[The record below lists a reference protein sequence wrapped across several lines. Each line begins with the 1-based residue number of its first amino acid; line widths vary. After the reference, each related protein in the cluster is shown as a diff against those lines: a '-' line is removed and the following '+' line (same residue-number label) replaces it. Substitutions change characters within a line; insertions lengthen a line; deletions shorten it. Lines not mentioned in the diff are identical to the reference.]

1 MNGSWKQQTQK
12 GKPTKPEIIRK
23 TLSITVGLI
32 IKYHACIIKNL
43 AQVRCCS
50 PPSLLLSHHRL
61 ARTSGPLVLI
71 EGAEWYLSMVHQ
83 LNTSIAHFA
92 LITSSY
98 IQTAFGQL
106 QRHSGELSAS
116 SLMHWTGS
124 FLFDSRGNLRRCI
137 VSHQHHHHLVVHYQT
152 AWFASCVSTLL
163 FISGRLLNCSSRCP
177 TGSTGSPSGA
187 WRWLW
192 LCWIKWAGFGASSGL
207 LTSRVSQTKGKFTC
221 EMRSFPPTNRRSW
234 FDHRTFRQWSSGAVT
249 RCPLESVSQ
258 TSKGVEM
265 MQTPAFMV
273 RVCVCVCGG
282 LIIPFPSPLF
292 LFFSWSPFHDVTPV
306 PQPVSTRTTFPSLS
320 KVKDLHP
327 FSHFVVYNSALTC
340 NVLFSPHIPPL
351 GCYF

>member
-106 QRHSGELSAS
+106 QRRSGELSAS

-192 LCWIKWAGFGASSGL
+192 LCWIKWADLEPLLGSSHRECRRPKGNLHVKWGRFHPQTGGAGSTTEPSGNDPPVPSHDVHW
-207 LTSRVSQTKGKFTC
+207 SRSVKHQKVWKWC
-221 EMRSFPPTNRRSW
+221 KLR
-234 FDHRTFRQWSSGAVT
+234 HLWS
-249 RCPLESVSQ
+249 
-258 TSKGVEM
+258 
-265 MQTPAFMV
+265 
-273 RVCVCVCGG
+273 VCVCVFAEVWSSHSR
-282 LIIPFPSPLF
+282 LLF
-292 LFFSWSPFHDVTPV
+292 SYSSAEVRFMMSRL
-306 PQPVSTRTTFPSLS
+306 SLS
-320 KVKDLHP
+320 LFQPELRFHLCRRSRIYILLVILWFIIQLWHVTYFFLPIYLH
-327 FSHFVVYNSALTC
+327 
-340 NVLFSPHIPPL
+340 
-351 GCYF
+351 